1 MTTGK
6 SRKTSQPPLQTPAGR
21 RQEGRWRRQ
30 RKLQRATIIAGVVAI
45 LLILAIP
52 VYGYLETVVFPF
64 NQVIVKV
71 NDRSFTMTDYVR
83 TLRLFKTGSDISGQQ
98 LNLGVVPFEVLQI
111 MEDNELLRQT
121 APGLGLQVT
130 DQEIDQELHKRVMPQ
145 DEQAKPSPAE
155 LEREFKERYA
165 QRLSLLKLSDA
176 EYRDIVRADLLREK
190 VRDMLGAQ
198 LPTVARQAR
207 LDVVLTSNERLTQV
221 QDELKKG
228 TDFKLISKQLSTD
241 QDIQDSEGDYG
252 WTPAGVVPELDDD
265 VFGLQPGNISAP
277 VETKDGVY
285 ILKTVERTGDRVH
298 VLAMKV
304 ADKDKAADALSKYRD
319 ANEDFSVAF
328 NQFNTDADLKAKNG
342 DLGLVEKGYQGGVF
356 DDVLFGLP
364 IGKVSDPIGTTQG
377 IYFMRVMERAEARK
391 IDAKRLDVLKSRAL
405 EKWLL
410 DQRKQ
415 NRVERFFNDRL
426 YSWAVDQVTKELR
439 SSRPPP
445 KSGQG
450 QGP

>member
-6 SRKTSQPPLQTPAGR
+6 PRKGSQPPLQTPASR
-21 RQEGRWRRQ
+21 RQAGRWRRQ
-30 RKLQRATIIAGVVAI
+30 RKLQRATVIAGVVAI

-111 MEDNELLRQT
+111 MEDNELLRQA
-121 APGLGLQVT
+121 APSVGLQVT

-145 DEQAKPSPAE
+145 DAQAKPSPAE

-198 LPTVARQAR
+198 LPAVARQAR
-207 LDVVLTSNERLTQV
+207 LDVILASNERLAQV

-228 TDFKLISKQLSTD
+228 TDFKRISKQLSTD
-241 QDIQDSEGDYG
+241 QDLQDREGDYG
-252 WTPAGVVPELDDD
+252 WTPVGVVPELDDD

-277 VETKDGVY
+277 VETKDGVF
-285 ILKTVERTGDRVH
+285 ILKTVERTGDRVR

-304 ADKDKAADALSKYRD
+304 ADKDKAQDALSKYRD
-319 ANEDFSVAF
+319 ANEEFSVAF
-328 NQFNTDADLKAKNG
+328 NQFNTDSDLKAKNG
-342 DLGLVEKGYQGGVF
+342 DLGLVEKGYKGGVF

-364 IGKVSDPIGTTQG
+364 IGKVSDPVGTAQG
-377 IYFMRVMERAEARK
+377 IYFIRVVERAEARR
-391 IDAKRLDVLKSRAL
+391 IDTKRLDVLKTRAL

-410 DQRKQ
+410 EQRKL
-415 NRVERFFNDRL
+415 NKVERFFNDRI

-445 KSGQG
+445 RSGQG